1 MCRIQ
6 GLKYRK
12 CTEYRA
18 PNIKQKTQ
26 NTEYIIHDI
35 EYRRINKER
44 RIQKKLNLEYRI
56 HNTTKI
62 RIKNKKYR
70 I

>member
-44 RIQKKLNLEYRI
+44 RIQKNWI
-56 HNTTKI
+56 
-62 RIKNKKYR
+62 
-70 I
+70 